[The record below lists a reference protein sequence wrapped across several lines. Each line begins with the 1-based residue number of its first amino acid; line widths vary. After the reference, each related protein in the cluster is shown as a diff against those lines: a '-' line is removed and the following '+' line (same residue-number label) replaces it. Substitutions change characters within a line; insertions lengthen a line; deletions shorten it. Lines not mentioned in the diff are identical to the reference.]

1 MMRVAAGFSPRAV
14 FFRPAMAN
22 PHVGVNVADLEA
34 TLSRYNA
41 HKNEL
46 ETTMNSIAAIAGGLE
61 ALEQNSEV
69 QKLEDALAT
78 CARAMQSVKNEVTA
92 LKEAKAMLPQ
102 VSLSHLLLLFFF
114 YLLCLLLSLLL
125 ECFVSFK

>member
-34 TLSRYNA
+34 TLSRYNV

-78 CARAMQSVKNEVTA
+78 CARAMQSVK
-92 LKEAKAMLPQ
+92 KEAKAMLPQ